1 MKESLKKIEE
11 LKNQLNAVKS
21 ELQNE
26 FKAELKKI
34 FVDNPTLDSIEMYLN
49 NHEFNDG
56 GDTSFYIGYED
67 LKIVVE
73 GEEVEREWDNATK
86 QYKPNP
92 VLESLIELF
101 GAGMNHKHHSDSV
114 YIYSSKTGYIG
125 LAEGLNFNK

>member
-11 LKNQLNAVKS
+11 LKNQLNTVKS
-21 ELQNE
+21 ELQKE

-34 FVDNPTLDSIEMYLN
+34 FVDNPTLDSVEMYIN

-56 GDTSFYIGYED
+56 GATSFYIGYED

-86 QYKPNP
+86 EYVENP
-92 VLESLIELF
+92 LLESLIELF
-101 GAGMNHKHHSDSV
+101 GDVQCIHEDLYGDEYEHLSIIREEVLK
-114 YIYSSKTGYIG
+114 
-125 LAEGLNFNK
+125 F

>member
-21 ELQNE
+21 ELQKE

-34 FVDNPTLDSIEMYLN
+34 FVANPTLDSIEMSLN

-56 GDTSFYIGYED
+56 DATSFYIGYED
-67 LKIVVE
+67 MNLMID

-86 QYKPNP
+86 EYKPNP
-92 VLESLIELF
+92 LLESLIELF
-101 GAGMNHKHHSDSV
+101 GDTQCIHEDLYGDEWEHLSITREDVLK
-114 YIYSSKTGYIG
+114 Y
-125 LAEGLNFNK
+125 

>member
-11 LKNQLNAVKS
+11 LKNQINTVKS
-21 ELQNE
+21 ELQKE

-34 FVDNPTLDSIEMYLN
+34 FVDNPTLDSIEMSLN

-56 GDTSFYIGYED
+56 DATSFYIGYED
-67 LKIVVE
+67 MNLMID

-86 QYKPNP
+86 EYKPNP

-101 GAGMNHKHHSDSV
+101 GDTQCIHEDLYGDEWEHLSITREEVLK
-114 YIYSSKTGYIG
+114 Y
-125 LAEGLNFNK
+125 

>member
-11 LKNQLNAVKS
+11 LKNQLNTVKT

-34 FVDNPTLDSIEMYLN
+34 FVDNPKLDSIEMYLN

-56 GDTSFYIGYED
+56 GATSFYIGYED

-73 GEEVEREWDNATK
+73 GEEVEREWDNSTK
-86 QYKPNP
+86 EYKPNP
-92 VLESLIELF
+92 LLESLIELF
-101 GAGMNHKHHSDSV
+101 GDTQCIHEDLYGD
-114 YIYSSKTGYIG
+114 GYEHLSITR
-125 LAEGLNFNK
+125 EDVLNY

>member
-11 LKNQLNAVKS
+11 LKNQLNTVKS
-21 ELQNE
+21 ELQKE

-34 FVDNPTLDSIEMYLN
+34 FVDNPTLDSIEMYVN

-56 GDTSFYIGYED
+56 GATSFYIGYED

-86 QYKPNP
+86 EYKPNP
-92 VLESLIELF
+92 VLESLIEHF
-101 GAGMNHKHHSDSV
+101 GDVHCIHEDLYGDEYEHLSITREEVLK
-114 YIYSSKTGYIG
+114 Y
-125 LAEGLNFNK
+125 

>member
-11 LKNQLNAVKS
+11 LKNQLNTVKS
-21 ELQNE
+21 ELQKE

-56 GDTSFYIGYED
+56 GATSFYIGYED

-73 GEEVEREWDNATK
+73 GEEVEREWDNSTK
-86 QYKPNP
+86 EYKPNP
-92 VLESLIELF
+92 VLESLIDLF
-101 GAGMNHKHHSDSV
+101 GDVQCIHEVLYGDEYEHLFITREDV
-114 YIYSSKTGYIG
+114 
-125 LAEGLNFNK
+125 LNY

>member
-21 ELQNE
+21 ELQKE

-34 FVDNPTLDSIEMYLN
+34 FVDNPTLDSVEMYIN

-56 GDTSFYIGYED
+56 GATSFYIGYED

-86 QYKPNP
+86 EYVENP

-101 GAGMNHKHHSDSV
+101 GDVQCIHEDLYGDEYEHLSITREDVLK
-114 YIYSSKTGYIG
+114 Y
-125 LAEGLNFNK
+125 

>member
-11 LKNQLNAVKS
+11 LKNQLNTVKS
-21 ELQNE
+21 ELQKE

-34 FVDNPTLDSIEMYLN
+34 FVDNPTLDSVEMYVN

-56 GDTSFYIGYED
+56 GATSFYIGYED

-73 GEEVEREWDNATK
+73 GEEVEREWDNKTK
-86 QYKPNP
+86 EYVENP

-101 GAGMNHKHHSDSV
+101 GDVHCIHEDLYGDEYEHLSITREEVLK
-114 YIYSSKTGYIG
+114 
-125 LAEGLNFNK
+125 F

>member
-1 MKESLKKIEE
+1 MKESLKKIED

-21 ELQNE
+21 ELQKE

-56 GDTSFYIGYED
+56 DATSFYIGYED

-73 GEEVEREWDNATK
+73 GEEVEREWDNKTK
-86 QYKPNP
+86 EYVENP

-101 GAGMNHKHHSDSV
+101 GDVHCIHEDLYGDEYEHLSITREEVLK
-114 YIYSSKTGYIG
+114 
-125 LAEGLNFNK
+125 F

>member
-11 LKNQLNAVKS
+11 LKNQLNTAKS
-21 ELQNE
+21 ELQKE

-56 GDTSFYIGYED
+56 GATSFYIGYED

-73 GEEVEREWDNATK
+73 GEEVERDWDSETK
-86 QYKPNP
+86 EYKSNP
-92 VLESLIELF
+92 VIESLIQLF
-101 GAGMNHKHHSDSV
+101 GDVQCIHEDLYGDEYEHLSITREDV
-114 YIYSSKTGYIG
+114 
-125 LAEGLNFNK
+125 LNY

>member
-21 ELQNE
+21 ELQKE

-34 FVDNPTLDSIEMYLN
+34 FVDNPTLDSVEMYIN

-56 GDTSFYIGYED
+56 GATSFYIGYED

-73 GEEVEREWDNATK
+73 GEEVEREWDNKTK
-86 QYKPNP
+86 EYVENP

-101 GAGMNHKHHSDSV
+101 GDTQCIHEDLYGDEYEHLSITREDV
-114 YIYSSKTGYIG
+114 
-125 LAEGLNFNK
+125 LNY

>member
-21 ELQNE
+21 ELQKE

-34 FVDNPTLDSIEMYLN
+34 FVDNPTLDSVEMYIN

-56 GDTSFYIGYED
+56 DATSFYIGYED

-73 GEEVEREWDNATK
+73 GEEVEREWDNKTK
-86 QYKPNP
+86 EYVENP

-101 GAGMNHKHHSDSV
+101 GDVQCIHEDLYGDEYEHLSIIREEVLK
-114 YIYSSKTGYIG
+114 
-125 LAEGLNFNK
+125 F

>member
-11 LKNQLNAVKS
+11 LKNQLNTVKS
-21 ELQNE
+21 ELQKE

-56 GDTSFYIGYED
+56 GATSFYIGYED

-73 GEEVEREWDNATK
+73 GEEVEREWDNKTK
-86 QYKPNP
+86 EYVENP

-101 GAGMNHKHHSDSV
+101 GDVHCIHEDLYGDEYEHLSITREDV
-114 YIYSSKTGYIG
+114 
-125 LAEGLNFNK
+125 LNY

>member
-11 LKNQLNAVKS
+11 LKNQLNTVKS
-21 ELQNE
+21 ELQKE

-56 GDTSFYIGYED
+56 GATSFYIGYED

-86 QYKPNP
+86 EYKPNP
-92 VLESLIELF
+92 ISEATVVKKIPIAF
-101 GAGMNHKHHSDSV
+101 K
-114 YIYSSKTGYIG
+114 I
-125 LAEGLNFNK
+125 FQ

>member
-11 LKNQLNAVKS
+11 LKNQLNTVKS
-21 ELQNE
+21 ELQKE

-56 GDTSFYIGYED
+56 GATSFYIGYED
-67 LKIVVE
+67 MNLMID

-86 QYKPNP
+86 EYKPNP
-92 VLESLIELF
+92 LLESLIELF
-101 GAGMNHKHHSDSV
+101 GDTQCIHEDLYGDEWEHLSITREDVLK
-114 YIYSSKTGYIG
+114 Y
-125 LAEGLNFNK
+125 

>member
-11 LKNQLNAVKS
+11 LKNQLNTVKS

-26 FKAELKKI
+26 FKTGLKKI
-34 FVDNPTLDSIEMYLN
+34 FVDNPTLDSVEMYIN

-56 GDTSFYIGYED
+56 GATSFYIGYED

-86 QYKPNP
+86 EYKPNP

-101 GAGMNHKHHSDSV
+101 GDVHCIHEDLYGDEYEHLSITREDV
-114 YIYSSKTGYIG
+114 
-125 LAEGLNFNK
+125 LNY

>member
-11 LKNQLNAVKS
+11 LKNQLNTVKS
-21 ELQNE
+21 ELQKE

-56 GDTSFYIGYED
+56 DATSFYIGYED
-67 LKIVVE
+67 MNLMID

-86 QYKPNP
+86 EYKPNP

-101 GAGMNHKHHSDSV
+101 GDVQCIHEDLYGDEYEHLSIIREEVLK
-114 YIYSSKTGYIG
+114 
-125 LAEGLNFNK
+125 F

>member
-11 LKNQLNAVKS
+11 LKNQLRAVKT

-34 FVDNPTLDSIEMYLN
+34 FVDNPTLDSVEMYIN

-56 GDTSFYIGYED
+56 GATSFYIGYED

-73 GEEVEREWDNATK
+73 GEEVEREWDNKTK
-86 QYKPNP
+86 EYVENP

-101 GAGMNHKHHSDSV
+101 GDVHCIHEDLYGDEYEHLSITREDV
-114 YIYSSKTGYIG
+114 
-125 LAEGLNFNK
+125 LNY

>member
-11 LKNQLNAVKS
+11 LKNQLNTVKS
-21 ELQNE
+21 ELQKE

-56 GDTSFYIGYED
+56 DATSFYIGYED
-67 LKIVVE
+67 MNLMID

-86 QYKPNP
+86 EYVENP

-101 GAGMNHKHHSDSV
+101 GDVHCIHEDLHGDEYEHLSITREDVLK
-114 YIYSSKTGYIG
+114 Y
-125 LAEGLNFNK
+125 

>member
-21 ELQNE
+21 ELQKE
-26 FKAELKKI
+26 FKDELKKI
-34 FVDNPTLDSIEMYLN
+34 FVDNPTLDSIEMSLN

-56 GDTSFYIGYED
+56 DATSFYIGYED
-67 LKIVVE
+67 MNLMID

-86 QYKPNP
+86 EYKPNP

-101 GAGMNHKHHSDSV
+101 GDTQCIHEDMYGDEWEHLSITREDVLK
-114 YIYSSKTGYIG
+114 Y
-125 LAEGLNFNK
+125 

>member
-11 LKNQLNAVKS
+11 LKNQLFSAKS
-21 ELQNE
+21 ELQKE

-56 GDTSFYIGYED
+56 GATSFYIGYED

-86 QYKPNP
+86 EYKPNP

-101 GAGMNHKHHSDSV
+101 GDTQCIHEDMYGDEWEHLSITREEVLK
-114 YIYSSKTGYIG
+114 Y
-125 LAEGLNFNK
+125 